1 MQEKLE
7 KSLKWTRNITEN
19 LKFLPQI
26 KTLGMIAHSANN
38 LVRNDLFVELP
49 DNLNLEMIPKVGPKY
64 NLEPIKG

>member
-19 LKFLPQI
+19 SKFLPQI

-49 DNLNLEMIPKVGPKY
+49 DNLNL
-64 NLEPIKG
+64 